1 MPDDTSDQTDKPV
14 LTIIQRLKD
23 KTLNPEALTKTE
35 RQQCVEAL
43 LFEGYSPS
51 QIAQLVDR
59 NEKTIKRD
67 LADIR
72 QRNALTPSLDLAR
85 QLIGNFLIKVEAH
98 QTRLMRLARGN
109 DGSVGERAQAEYSAW
124 RVLKESMELL
134 QTLGFLPSKPQEI
147 TGDFTHH
154 LNLENGEHSLEQ
166 ISQTIREIT
175 SIGEETSSL
184 TPEIVQR
191 IQALQLRLERAKLSE
206 DAQRLLDQQ
215 QQPNQDQEISHEQ
228 PQ

>member
-23 KTLNPEALTKTE
+23 KTLNPEALTKAE

-43 LFEGYSPS
+43 LLEGYSPS

-98 QTRLMRLARGN
+98 QTRLMRLARV
-109 DGSVGERAQAEYSAW
+109 SPGESGEGRMRPVSSSAGDLRSSRTHVTAGTPRKRLSIW
-124 RVLKESMELL
+124 VL
-134 QTLGFLPSKPQEI
+134 
-147 TGDFTHH
+147 
-154 LNLENGEHSLEQ
+154 
-166 ISQTIREIT
+166 
-175 SIGEETSSL
+175 
-184 TPEIVQR
+184 
-191 IQALQLRLERAKLSE
+191 A
-206 DAQRLLDQQ
+206 
-215 QQPNQDQEISHEQ
+215 
-228 PQ
+228 